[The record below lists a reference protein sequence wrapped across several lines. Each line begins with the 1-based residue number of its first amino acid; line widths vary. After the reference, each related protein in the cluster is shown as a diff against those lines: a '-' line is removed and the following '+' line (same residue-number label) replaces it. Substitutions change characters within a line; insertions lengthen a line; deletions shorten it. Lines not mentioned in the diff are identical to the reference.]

1 MNSNYTLSKSCPRE
15 VDVGGVCY
23 ALNLSFDRVL
33 AAFELLCSDEYT
45 ADDAFDILFDWFVI
59 KPSPKDTHTR
69 AVVVNEIFDRLI
81 NFDKSS
87 KSDESETIS
96 FSQDAPYIYAAF
108 RQAYGID
115 LFAEQGRLQ
124 WWEFMALLSAIP
136 SDTRLCDI
144 IDIRTRDIPPY
155 NGKNQKQI
163 DGLLKLK
170 ARYAI
175 AKPVNATQAQDGWE
189 KLFNILEQKAE

>member
-1 MNSNYTLSKSCPRE
+1 MNEYTLSKSCPRE
-15 VDVGGVCY
+15 IDVGGVCY

-33 AAFELLCSDEYT
+33 AAFELLCSDEFID
-45 ADDAFDILFDWFVI
+45 DDAFDILFDWFVI

-69 AVVVNEIFDRLI
+69 AIVVNEIFDRLI

-87 KSDESETIS
+87 KSDEPETIS

-115 LFAEQGRLQ
+115 LFAQQGRLQ

-144 IDIRTRDIPPY
+144 IEIRTRDIPPY

-163 DGLLKLK
+163 DDLLKLK

-175 AKPVNATQAQDGWE
+175 SKPVNATQAQDGWE

>member
-15 VDVGGVCY
+15 IDVGGVYY

-45 ADDAFDILFDWFVI
+45 DDDAFDILFDWFVI
-59 KPSPKDTHTR
+59 KPSPKDTHIR

-115 LFAEQGRLQ
+115 LFAQQGRLQ

-163 DGLLKLK
+163 DDLLKLK

-175 AKPVNATQAQDGWE
+175 AKPVNSKQAQDGWE

>member
-15 VDVGGVCY
+15 IDVGGVCY

-45 ADDAFDILFDWFVI
+45 DDDAFDILFDWFVI

-115 LFAEQGRLQ
+115 LFAQQGRLQ

-163 DGLLKLK
+163 DDLLKLK

-175 AKPVNATQAQDGWE
+175 AKPVNSTQAHDGWE